1 MKPFSMTRRDFVR
14 LGTGSVAAGIATKVA
29 ILEPTFLRA
38 APAPA
43 SDTCLLYTSD
53 AADE

>member
-1 MKPFSMTRRDFVR
+1 MAISD
-14 LGTGSVAAGIATKVA
+14 TKMAIEAISDDINILDDAVA
-29 ILEPTFLRA
+29 ILAGNIAMLA
-38 APAPA
+38 DVDA